1 MTTPTPLDPP
11 AIAIVT
17 GASGALGGAITRE
30 LVRRGNNVVVGYRSG
45 EQAAHAL
52 ADELGA
58 EHVELVRADLAE
70 RNAPSALLDAARSRW
85 SDPTIL
91 VNNAGLMSQVHVAE
105 MSDDTW
111 DHLIDINL
119 SSAFRVARA
128 VIPGMIASGSG
139 RIINVSSQA
148 AYRGSIGRAHYSAAK
163 AGLLGFTFALARE
176 LGPSG
181 ITVNAV
187 VPGRIESD
195 MVIGH
200 SDDVRVKEWLK
211 ATPLGRLGTPEEL
224 ASAVGYLSSAE
235 ASYVTGAALQVG
247 GGLVMG

>member
-1 MTTPTPLDPP
+1 MTTPNLLDPP

-17 GASGALGGAITRE
+17 GGSGALGSAITRG
-30 LVRRGNNVVVGYRSG
+30 LVRRGNKVVIGYLSG
-45 EQAAHAL
+45 EQAARAL

-58 EHVELVRADLAE
+58 EHVELVRADLAD
-70 RNAPSALLDAARSRW
+70 RDAPAALLDAACARW
-85 SDPTIL
+85 SHPTIL
-91 VNNAGLMSQVHVAE
+91 VNNGGLMTRAHVAE

-128 VIPGMIASGSG
+128 VIPGMIATGAG

-195 MVIGH
+195 MVSAH
-200 SDDVRVKEWLK
+200 SDESRVKDWLEE
-211 ATPLGRLGTPEEL
+211 TPLGRLGTPEEL
-224 ASAVGYLSSAE
+224 ASAVCYLSSAE
-235 ASYVTGAALQVG
+235 ASYVLDQDVWVAREEHL
-247 GGLVMG
+247 